1 MVDGVLTSCYGSFD
15 HDLAH
20 ITMMPMQWFRQIIK
34 WIFGDDNENS
44 VYVKIDQLFGEF
56 TLPNSQFY
64 KGK

>member
-1 MVDGVLTSCYGSFD
+1 
-15 HDLAH
+15 
-20 ITMMPMQWFRQIIK
+20 MPMQWFPQIIQ